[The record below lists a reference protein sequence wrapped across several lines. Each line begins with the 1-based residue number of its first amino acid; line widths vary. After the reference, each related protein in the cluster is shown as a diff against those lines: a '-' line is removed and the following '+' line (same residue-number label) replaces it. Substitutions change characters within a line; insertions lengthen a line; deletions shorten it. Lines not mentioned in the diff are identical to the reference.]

1 VPHLRTNV
9 GKNAYAKYWFE
20 LFLTDQQADTAWGAL
35 EMCLSSA
42 DLRFNIWQAHLGKVP
57 ETAEL
62 AARRRKFLVARR
74 RDLQERLGREK
85 DRKEILFGVK
95 IARGEIFPFMG
106 N

>member
-1 VPHLRTNV
+1 
-9 GKNAYAKYWFE
+9 
-20 LFLTDQQADTAWGAL
+20 
-35 EMCLSSA
+35 M
-42 DLRFNIWQAHLGKVP
+42 P
-57 ETAEL
+57 ETADL

-74 RDLQERLGREK
+74 RDLQERLDREK